1 MKTRTSLTLASLALL
16 SACAVVPQA
25 NPNYSLIDPAG
36 VDMARYSQ
44 DYQECSEL
52 ANQTDVADRAAAG
65 AVAGAIFGAL
75 LGAVLCGRGCVG
87 AGMAGGALG
96 GSTGAAAGG
105 VREQR
110 YTLRSCLAGRGYR
123 VIR

>member
-1 MKTRTSLTLASLALL
+1 MKRLALAIYL
-16 SACAVVPQA
+16 AALAGCAVVPQA
-25 NPNYSLIDPAG
+25 NPSYSLIDPAG
-36 VDMARYSQ
+36 VDQARYSQ
-44 DYQECSEL
+44 DYNECAAL

-75 LGAVLCGRGCVG
+75 LGSVLCGRGCVG

-96 GSTGAAAGG
+96 GSSGAATAG
-105 VREQR
+105 VREQHW
-110 YTLRSCLAGRGYR
+110 TLRSCLAGRGYS